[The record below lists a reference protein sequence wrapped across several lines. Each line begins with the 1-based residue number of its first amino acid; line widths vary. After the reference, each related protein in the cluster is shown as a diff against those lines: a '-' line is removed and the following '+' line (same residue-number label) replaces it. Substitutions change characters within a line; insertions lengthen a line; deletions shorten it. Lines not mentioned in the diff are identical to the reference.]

1 MTQKTVVASEPPS
14 NPVSKEAILKNAF
27 AAAVAVADPQ
37 VIVPQY
43 LARIFPAGQEPQG
56 RCLVVGAGK
65 ASASM
70 ASALEAYAKL
80 HWPKVTL
87 EGIVLTRYGHN
98 SPTAHIKIVEAGHPV
113 PDQAGMDGAKEVL
126 ALTQQ
131 LQKGDVLI
139 ALVSGG
145 GSSLLTL
152 PQAGISID
160 DMRKTTQALLRS
172 GAPIEEMNV
181 VRKHLSAILGGN
193 LARVAIARGA
203 RVEALLISDVTG
215 DSPADIASGPC
226 AADYSTYLDALNI
239 LEKYNLDAS
248 SIPVSVLNH
257 LQQGLAGEKPE
268 TLKDVDLI
276 DAQVANHVIAT
287 AYKSLEAAADYVRT
301 HGYEPIIL
309 GDTITGEAQEVG
321 IEQVALVRDHVARGF
336 DKPLA
341 LISGGECT
349 VTIPA
354 DVKGRGGR
362 CSEYLLSLF
371 AASKDLPQLAALA
384 ADTDGIDGSE
394 KNAGAWFDATVR
406 ESGQA
411 EGLVPE
417 KFLLAHD
424 CYGFFAELDALVET
438 GPTLT
443 NVNDFRI
450 ILLEK

>member
-1 MTQKTVVASEPPS
+1 MTQQNTQPTSTEGV
-14 NPVSKEAILKNAF
+14 LKNAF

-43 LARIFPAGQEPQG
+43 LAKIFPAGQEPKG

-70 ASALEAYAKL
+70 ASALEMYAKTY
-80 HWPKVTL
+80 WPQVKL
-87 EGIVLTRYGHN
+87 EGVVLTRYGHA
-98 SPTAHIKIVEAGHPV
+98 SPTSHIQIIEAGHPV
-113 PDQAGMDGAKEVL
+113 PDQAGMNGAKAIY

-131 LQKGDVLI
+131 LKPGDVLI

-152 PQAGISID
+152 PQEGISID
-160 DMRKTTQALLRS
+160 DMRQTTEALLRS
-172 GAPIEEMNV
+172 GAPIEEMNI

-193 LARVAIARGA
+193 LARVAIAHGA

-226 AADYSTYLDALNI
+226 AADYSTYQDALAI
-239 LEKYNLDAS
+239 FDKYYLGKNE
-248 SIPVSVLNH
+248 IPVSVLNH
-257 LQQGLAGEKPE
+257 LKQGLAGKKPE
-268 TLKDVDLI
+268 TLKDTDLVG
-276 DAQVANHVIAT
+276 AQVSNHVIAT
-287 AYKSLEAAADYVRT
+287 AYKSLEAAADYVRSQ
-301 HGYEPIIL
+301 GYEPIVL

-321 IEQVALVRDHVARGF
+321 YAQANLAREHLTKGS
-336 DKPLA
+336 KPLA

-354 DVKGRGGR
+354 GIKGRGGR

-371 AASKDLPQLAALA
+371 AASNDLPHLAALA

-394 KNAGAWFDATVR
+394 KNAGAWFTNDVR
-406 ESGQA
+406 QDS
-411 EGLVPE
+411 LVKGIAPE
-417 KFLLAHD
+417 PFLAAHD
-424 CYGFFAELDALVET
+424 CYGFFAELGALVET

-450 ILLEK
+450 ILLNK

>member
-1 MTQKTVVASEPPS
+1 MIQHNNQPISTQE
-14 NPVSKEAILKNAF
+14 ILKNAF

-43 LARIFPAGQEPQG
+43 LAKIFPAGQEPSG

-70 ASALEAYAKL
+70 ASALETYAKT
-80 HWPKVTL
+80 HWPQVKLGGV
-87 EGIVLTRYGHN
+87 VLTRYGHA
-98 SPTAHIKIVEAGHPV
+98 SPTAHIQIIEAGHPV
-113 PDQAGMDGAKEVL
+113 PDQAGMNGAKAIY

-131 LQKGDVLI
+131 LEPGDVLI

-152 PQAGISID
+152 PQEGISID
-160 DMRKTTQALLRS
+160 DMRKTTEALLRS
-172 GAPIEEMNV
+172 GAPIEEMNI

-193 LARVAIARGA
+193 LARVAIAHGA

-226 AADYSTYLDALNI
+226 AADYSTYQDALTI
-239 LEKYNLDAS
+239 FEKYRLGVDE
-248 SIPVSVLNH
+248 IPASVLNH
-257 LQQGLAGEKPE
+257 LVQGLAGKKPE
-268 TLKDVDLI
+268 TLKDADLVN
-276 DAQVANHVIAT
+276 AQVANHVIAT
-287 AYKSLEAAADYVRT
+287 AYKSLEAAADYVRSQ
-301 HGYEPIIL
+301 GYEPIVL

-321 IEQVALVRDHVARGF
+321 RAQADLAREHLAKGG
-336 DKPLA
+336 KPLA
-341 LISGGECT
+341 IISGGECT

-354 DVKGRGGR
+354 GIKGRGGR

-371 AASKDLPQLAALA
+371 SASKDLPHLAALA

-394 KNAGAWFDATVR
+394 KNAGAWFTGDVR
-406 ESGQA
+406 KSS
-411 EGLVPE
+411 LVQGIAPE
-417 KFLLAHD
+417 PFLLAHD
-424 CYGFFAELDALVET
+424 CYGFFAELGALVET

-450 ILLEK
+450 ILLNQ

>member
-1 MTQKTVVASEPPS
+1 MTQHNNQPTSIQE
-14 NPVSKEAILKNAF
+14 ILKNAF

-43 LARIFPAGQEPQG
+43 LAKIFPAGQEPRG

-70 ASALEAYAKL
+70 ASALEAYAST
-80 HWPKVTL
+80 HWPQVKL
-87 EGIVLTRYGHN
+87 EGVVLTRYGHA
-98 SPTAHIKIVEAGHPV
+98 SPTAHIQIIEAGHPV
-113 PDQAGMDGAKEVL
+113 PDQAGMNGAKAIY

-131 LQKGDVLI
+131 LEPGDVLI

-152 PQAGISID
+152 PQEGISID
-160 DMRKTTQALLRS
+160 DMRKTTEALLRS
-172 GAPIEEMNV
+172 GAPIEEMNI

-193 LARVAIARGA
+193 LARAAIAHGA

-226 AADYSTYLDALNI
+226 AADYSTYQDALAI
-239 LEKYNLDAS
+239 FEKYRLGENE
-248 SIPVSVLNH
+248 IPASVLNH
-257 LQQGLAGEKPE
+257 LRQGLAGKKPE
-268 TLKDVDLI
+268 TLKDSDLVG
-276 DAQVANHVIAT
+276 AQVANHVIAT
-287 AYKSLEAAADYVRT
+287 AYKSLEAAADYVRSQ
-301 HGYEPIIL
+301 GYEPIVL

-321 IEQVALVRDHVARGF
+321 RAQANLAREHLARG

-341 LISGGECT
+341 IISGGECT
-349 VTIPA
+349 VTIP
-354 DVKGRGGR
+354 VGIKGRGGR

-371 AASKDLPQLAALA
+371 AASKDLPHLAALA

-394 KNAGAWFDATVR
+394 KNAGAWFTGDVR
-406 ESGQA
+406 KGSLAKGIA
-411 EGLVPE
+411 PE
-417 KFLLAHD
+417 PFLLAHD
-424 CYGFFAELDALVET
+424 CYGFFAELGALVET

-450 ILLEK
+450 ILLNQ

>member
-1 MTQKTVVASEPPS
+1 MLLTTET
-14 NPVSKEAILKNAF
+14 ILKSAF

-43 LARIFPAGQEPQG
+43 LAKIFPKGKEPK
-56 RCLVVGAGK
+56 RKCWVVGAGK

-70 ASALEAYAKL
+70 ASALEAYAKT
-80 HWPKVTL
+80 HWPNVAI
-87 EGIVLTRYGHN
+87 EGVVLTRYGHG
-98 SPTAHIKIVEAGHPV
+98 SPTSHINIIEAGHPV
-113 PDQAGMDGAKEVL
+113 PDQAGMDGAKAVL
-126 ALTQQ
+126 ALANR
-131 LQKGDVLI
+131 LEVDDVLI

-152 PQAGISID
+152 PQAGISIE
-160 DMRKTTQALLRS
+160 DMRITTEALLRS

-239 LEKYNLDAS
+239 LQKYNLNES
-248 SIPVSVLNH
+248 TVPITVLNH
-257 LQQGLAGEKPE
+257 LKKGLAGENPE
-268 TLKDVDLI
+268 TLKDIDLV

-287 AYKSLEAAADYVRT
+287 AYKSLEAAADYVRS

-321 IEQVALVRDHVARGF
+321 ASHANIAREYFSKGL
-336 DKPLA
+336 DRPIA

-349 VTIPA
+349 VSIPA
-354 DVKGRGGR
+354 GVKGRGGR

-371 AASKDLPQLAALA
+371 AHMQDLPSLAGLA

-394 KNAGAWFDATVR
+394 KNAGAWFDEAVR
-406 ESGQA
+406 HQSQIKS
-411 EGLVPE
+411 LSPE
-417 KFLLAHD
+417 PFLRAHD
-424 CYGFFAELDALVET
+424 CYGFFADLGALVET

-450 ILLEK
+450 ILLNK

>member
-1 MTQKTVVASEPPS
+1 MTQENNQLTSTED
-14 NPVSKEAILKNAF
+14 ILKNAF

-43 LARIFPAGQEPQG
+43 LAKIFPAGQEPRG

-70 ASALEAYAKL
+70 ASALELYART
-80 HWPKVTL
+80 HWPQVKI
-87 EGIVLTRYGHN
+87 EGVVLTRYGHAA
-98 SPTAHIKIVEAGHPV
+98 PTSHIQIIEAGHPV
-113 PDQAGMDGAKEVL
+113 PDQAGMNGAKAIY

-131 LQKGDVLI
+131 LEPGDVLV

-152 PQAGISID
+152 PQEGISID
-160 DMRKTTQALLRS
+160 DMRKTTEALLRS
-172 GAPIEEMNV
+172 GAPIEEMNI

-193 LARVAIARGA
+193 LARVAIAHGA

-226 AADYSTYLDALNI
+226 AADYSTYQDALAI
-239 LEKYNLDAS
+239 FEKYHLDEDE
-248 SIPVSVLNH
+248 IPASVLNH
-257 LQQGLAGEKPE
+257 LRQGLAGKQPE
-268 TLKDVDLI
+268 TLKDSDLVG
-276 DAQVANHVIAT
+276 AQVANHVIAT
-287 AYKSLEAAADYVRT
+287 AYKSLEAAADYVRSQ
-301 HGYEPIIL
+301 GYEPIVL

-321 IEQVALVRDHVARGF
+321 RAQANLAREHLAKG

-341 LISGGECT
+341 IISGGECT

-354 DVKGRGGR
+354 GIKGRGGR

-394 KNAGAWFDATVR
+394 KNAGAWFTGDTRLTSADK
-406 ESGQA
+406 GLLA
-411 EGLVPE
+411 EP
-417 KFLLAHD
+417 FLAAHD

-450 ILLEK
+450 ILLNQ

>member
-1 MTQKTVVASEPPS
+1 MTQQYPQPINTET
-14 NPVSKEAILKNAF
+14 ILKKAF

-43 LARIFPAGQEPQG
+43 LAKIFPAGQEPKG
-56 RCLVVGAGK
+56 KCLVVGAGK

-70 ASALEAYAKL
+70 ASAFEAYANE
-80 HWPKVTL
+80 HWPQVKI
-87 EGIVLTRYGHN
+87 EGIVLTRYGHS
-98 SPTAHIKIVEAGHPV
+98 SPTADIRIIEAGHPV
-113 PDQAGMDGAKEVL
+113 PDQAGMDGAKAILE
-126 ALTQQ
+126 LTQT
-131 LQKGDVLI
+131 LKEDDVLI

-152 PQAGISID
+152 PVEGISID
-160 DMRKTTQALLRS
+160 DMRKTTEALLRS
-172 GAPIEEMNV
+172 GAPIEKMNV

-193 LARVAIARGA
+193 LARSAIARGA

-215 DSPADIASGPC
+215 DAPADIASGPC

-239 LEKYNLDAS
+239 IESYRLQEL
-248 SIPVSVLNH
+248 IPVSVMLH
-257 LQQGLAGEKPE
+257 LKQGVAGQKPE
-268 TLKDVDLI
+268 TLKENDLVN
-276 DAQVANHVIAT
+276 AQVANHVIAT
-287 AYKSLEAAADYVRT
+287 AYKSLEAAANFVRDC
-301 HGYEPIIL
+301 GYEPIVL

-321 IEQVALVRDHVARGF
+321 VDQVQLAREYLAKTHQANKA

-354 DVKGRGGR
+354 GTKGRGGR

-371 AASKDLPQLAALA
+371 AASADLPKIAALA

-394 KNAGAWFDATVR
+394 KNAGAWFDSEIR
-406 ESGQA
+406 ELAKRNGIEPA
-411 EGLVPE
+411 DYLA
-417 KFLLAHD
+417 AHD
-424 CYGFFAELDALVET
+424 CYGFFAQLGALVET

-450 ILLEK
+450 ILLNK

>member
-1 MTQKTVVASEPPS
+1 MTKSL
-14 NPVSKEAILKNAF
+14 EAILKNAF
-27 AAAVAVADPQ
+27 TTAVAVADPR
-37 VIVPQY
+37 VIIPQY
-43 LARIFPAGQEPQG
+43 LSQIFPKGQEPKG
-56 RCLVVGAGK
+56 KCLVVGAGK
-65 ASASM
+65 ASAAM
-70 ASALEAYAKL
+70 ASALETYAIEN
-80 HWPKVTL
+80 WPQTTL
-87 EGIVLTRYGHN
+87 EGVVLTRYGHS

-113 PDQAGMDGAKEVL
+113 PDQAGMDGAREVL
-126 ALTQQ
+126 ALASQ
-131 LQKGDVLI
+131 LDPGDILI

-152 PQAGISID
+152 PQEGISIE
-160 DMRKTTQALLRS
+160 DMRKTTEVLLRS

-226 AADYSTYLDALNI
+226 AADYSTYLDALNV
-239 LEKYNLDAS
+239 LEKYDLDAS
-248 SIPVSVLNH
+248 TIPVSVRNH
-257 LQQGLAGEKPE
+257 LKQGLAGDKPE
-268 TLKDVDLI
+268 TLKDSDLVN
-276 DAQVANHVIAT
+276 AQVANHVMAT
-287 AYKSLEAAADYVRT
+287 AYKSLEAAAEYVRT
-301 HGYEPIIL
+301 QGYEPIIL
-309 GDTITGEAQEVG
+309 GDTITGEAQEIG
-321 IEQVALVRDHVARGF
+321 IEQADLVRGYLAKGI

-354 DVKGRGGR
+354 GVKGRGGR

-371 AASKDLPQLAALA
+371 ATSTNIPKLAALA

-394 KNAGAWFDATVR
+394 KNAGAWFDIGVR
-406 ESGQA
+406 QSSLKKRLE
-411 EGLVPE
+411 P
-417 KFLLAHD
+417 KTFLSKHD
-424 CYGFFAELDALVET
+424 SYSFFAELGALVET

-450 ILLEK
+450 ILLNK

>member
-1 MTQKTVVASEPPS
+1 MTLNKSSTPVA
-14 NPVSKEAILKNAF
+14 NGTEAVLKNAF

-37 VIVPQY
+37 IIVPQY
-43 LARIFPAGQEPQG
+43 LAKIFPKGQEPKG

-70 ASALEAYAKL
+70 ASALEIYAKAN
-80 HWPKVTL
+80 WPQAKLKGV
-87 EGIVLTRYGHN
+87 VLTRYGHN
-98 SPTAHIKIVEAGHPV
+98 SPTTFIKIVEAGHPV

-126 ALTQQ
+126 GLVKQ
-131 LQKGDVLI
+131 LEQGDVLI

-152 PQAGISID
+152 PQEGISID
-160 DMRKTTQALLRS
+160 DMRKTTEALLRS

-239 LEKYNLDAS
+239 LQKYDLEAPA
-248 SIPVSVLNH
+248 IPVSVLHH
-257 LQQGLAGEKPE
+257 LKQGLAGEMPE
-268 TLKDVDLI
+268 TLKDSDLVDS
-276 DAQVANHVIAT
+276 QVSNHVIAT
-287 AYKSLEAAADYVRT
+287 AYKSLEAAAEYVR
-301 HGYEPIIL
+301 HQGYEPIIL

-321 IEQVALVRDHVARGF
+321 AEQAALVREYQAKKT
-336 DKPLA
+336 DKPIA

-354 DVKGRGGR
+354 GIKGRGGR
-362 CSEYLLSLF
+362 CSEYLLALF
-371 AASKDLPQLAALA
+371 AASQEFPKLAALA

-394 KNAGAWFDATVR
+394 KNAGAWFDINIR
-406 ESGQA
+406 EASLKSS
-411 EGLVPE
+411 LVPE
-417 KFLLAHD
+417 KFLSAHD
-424 CYGFFAELDALVET
+424 CYGFFTELGALVET

-450 ILLEK
+450 ILLDK